1 MSKTVKYYNPHLEIP
16 MQGEVNTV
24 AVKMQDLDCP
34 VAVHLVGSLSHCQYF
49 QSVQLP

>member
-1 MSKTVKYYNPHLEIP
+1 MP
-16 MQGEVNTV
+16 MQGEVNAT

-34 VAVHLVGSLSHCQYF
+34 VAVRSVGSLSYCQYF